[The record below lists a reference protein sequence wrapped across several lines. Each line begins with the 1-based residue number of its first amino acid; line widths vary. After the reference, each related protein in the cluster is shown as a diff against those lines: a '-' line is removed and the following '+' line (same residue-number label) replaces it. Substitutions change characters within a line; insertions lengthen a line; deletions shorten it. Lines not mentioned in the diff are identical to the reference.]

1 MDILKKIL
9 RESLSYRATRIYLEC
24 GKPATLW
31 TKSQLDGSGQAELE
45 AKSGHDPNCDQDNG
59 FRLTRLSNIDDTSMT
74 NLVKLLVPSAAKHG
88 STNQV
93 QGSLKTGALEVAG
106 LGLIRVILR
115 QKPYRLELYLPPA
128 GDQFY
133 SDALQSN
140 PNTSS
145 AGSPGSVNLS
155 GSALESFGVPQP
167 PTSADKPQTDQLRFK
182 GSDSNRQD
190 SDLSDSNQEKDNL
203 GGFIPNLSQAPD
215 LVVAK
220 PIPTAGQGAPS
231 PTESSTSTYEPKPEN
246 RESVPQTIDT
256 SDPGPA
262 VDPAPVIDFGPA
274 QGTTKPMHCG
284 ANSIDQLLSEMVQ
297 KKASDLH
304 LTCAEPP
311 AIRLDG
317 QIVRLPYP
325 AISSDALR
333 DFLLPIF
340 PARNRQEFAATND
353 TDFAYEIDK
362 VGRFR
367 VNIFR
372 DRVGVSAVLRHIPA
386 TVLSADQ
393 LGLPK
398 AIRSFCQLSKGL
410 VLVTGPTGSGKS
422 TTLAAMID
430 LINETRS
437 EHILTIEDPIEFV
450 HKQKRCLIRQREI
463 FKHTTSFSRALK
475 AALREDPDIVLIGE
489 MRDLE
494 TIAIAVETAET
505 GHLVFGTLH
514 TTTAVSTI
522 DRIIDQFP
530 SDQQQQI
537 RMMLAGSLKGVVA
550 QTLVPKIGGGRVAAH
565 EILVT
570 SDAVGAMIREG
581 KNHMIP
587 NHIQSQKAAGNI
599 LLSENIG
606 RLVKEGL
613 ITPEDAMAKSVDKV
627 GLLNVLRRFGIRHN
641 LEEDK
646 KPA

>member
-9 RESLSYRATRIYLEC
+9 RESLACKAERIFLEC
-24 GKPATLW
+24 NQPVTLW
-31 TKSQLDGSGQAELE
+31 TAAQGNSGNTGEIGLVRDSNSGVSKAGRRQLTGLPTVTRELMD
-45 AKSGHDPNCDQDNG
+45 K
-59 FRLTRLSNIDDTSMT
+59 LI
-74 NLVKLLVPSAAKHG
+74 KLLVPSAVDSGDVGPG
-88 STNQV
+88 SSINDSGTQFEEA
-93 QGSLKTGALEVAG
+93 LKIGALEVAG
-106 LGLIRVILR
+106 LGLIQIILR
-115 QKPYRLELYLPPA
+115 REPYRLELYIPPA
-128 GDQFY
+128 GDQLY
-133 SDALQSN
+133 IQALKQKD
-140 PNTSS
+140 SS
-145 AGSPGSVNLS
+145 KGAGNLTALPKSVEAPSQRSPVAN
-155 GSALESFGVPQP
+155 
-167 PTSADKPQTDQLRFK
+167 DQTDNDQA
-182 GSDSNRQD
+182 D
-190 SDLSDSNQEKDNL
+190 SDPAGNDL
-203 GGFIPNLSQAPD
+203 GGFIPNLSNPPD
-215 LVVAK
+215 VVVAK
-220 PIPTAGQGAPS
+220 TA
-231 PTESSTSTYEPKPEN
+231 PKTTQD
-246 RESVPQTIDT
+246 VPDVAFKNTPFGDQQ
-256 SDPGPA
+256 SA
-262 VDPAPVIDFGPA
+262 KHRPAPQIPEAQDLAQVIDFGPA
-274 QGTTKPMHCG
+274 QGTELPERCG
-284 ANSIDQLLSEMVQ
+284 TNSIDRLLEDMVE

-304 LTCAEPP
+304 LTCGEPP
-311 AIRLDG
+311 ALRLDG
-317 QIVRLPYP
+317 LIVRL
-325 AISSDALR
+325 SSPSVTSAALQ
-333 DFLLPIF
+333 DLLLPII
-340 PARNRQEFAATND
+340 PSRNRQEFVASND
-353 TDFAYEIDK
+353 TDFAYEIDQ

-372 DRVGVSAVLRHIPA
+372 DRAGVSAVLRHIPA

-393 LGLPK
+393 LGLPN
-398 AIRSFCQLSKGL
+398 AIRSFCTLSKGL

-450 HKQKRCLIRQREI
+450 HQQKRCLIRQREI

-494 TIAIAVETAET
+494 TIAVAVETAET

-537 RMMLAGSLKGVVA
+537 RMMLAASLKGVVA
-550 QTLVPKIGGGRVAAH
+550 QTLIPKIGGGRVAAH

-570 SDAVGAMIREG
+570 NDAVGAMIREG

-587 NHIQSQKAAGNI
+587 NHIQSQKASGNI

-627 GLLNVLRRFGIRHN
+627 GLLNALRRFGVRHN